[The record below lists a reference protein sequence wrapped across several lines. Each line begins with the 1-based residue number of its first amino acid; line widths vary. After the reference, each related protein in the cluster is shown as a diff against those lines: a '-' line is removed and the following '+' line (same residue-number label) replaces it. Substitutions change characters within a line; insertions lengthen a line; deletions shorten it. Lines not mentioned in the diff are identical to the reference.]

1 MAFTPTKGTYLLTQ
15 LDLAIGYLAFAGGT
29 NGYKLEL
36 DADDHGQ
43 PGRRIAKWAV
53 TGLPTFG
60 TSSNSVETIK
70 VRGLIILEK
79 HHQYWLV
86 PIVNSDEVAGWAW
99 NSVSASGNGAY
110 STDGG
115 STWTKL
121 YYNAPSS
128 PNGAFD
134 VLGLKLF

>member
-15 LDLAIGYLAFAGGT
+15 IDLAISWVTGT

-43 PGRRIAKWAV
+43 PGRRIAEWKV

-60 TSSNSVETIK
+60 ATSSAVQTIK
-70 VRGLIILEK
+70 ARGLIILEK

-86 PIVNSDEVAGWAW
+86 PKVNSDEWAAW
-99 NSVSASGNGAY
+99 NLNSVSVSGNGAS

-115 STWTKL
+115 ATWTTFV
-121 YYNAPSS
+121 YNPI
-128 PNGAFD
+128 GAFD
-134 VLGLKLF
+134 VLGWRID

>member
-1 MAFTPTKGTYLLTQ
+1 MAFTPAKGTYLLTQ
-15 LDLAIGYLAFAGGT
+15 LDLAIAWFEGT

-60 TSSNSVETIK
+60 TCCSVDRIK

-86 PIVNSDEVAGWAW
+86 PIVNSNEGAGWYP
-99 NSVSASGNGAY
+99 NSVSASGNGAL
-110 STDGG
+110 SEDGG
-115 STWTKL
+115 STWTAID
-121 YYNAPSS
+121 YS